1 MKSAYKF
8 LLAAFAATVALASC
22 TKDIAADRQ
31 DTDPQDGLRKIAISF
46 GTPTKTVLGD
56 GLTPTFTEG
65 DEMYVSDESG
75 EFKRVQVELYKNSKG
90 GTEAYFRTSLKGSL
104 YAVYP
109 ASAAIFDED
118 GKLSKE
124 KFNISQEQTG
134 LFEDA
139 NIAVGISTDEENQ
152 MKFNNASA
160 ILKFYVGPEVG
171 VNRLLITAQDTLDNT
186 DWELTKSGSISV
198 NLSQGSKFRKILGNE
213 GRVCYVAVPSISST
227 VIMIVDSYTD
237 AQTSSPDIPV
247 TRVFRGN
254 TVGVNQMVNVFI
266 PYYITVNDQKWA
278 YCNVGAFLP
287 EESGYYFSWGNCNGC
302 YYDTDK
308 WIANDFTPE
317 IYSKSS
323 GNGLA
328 GDIPATEGYDA
339 ARYAWGEGWRMPT
352 ADEVETFAKYPNM
365 KTVWYDGVNTNYY
378 GSRGLHVIIYN
389 IYNAEQNLF
398 FPFGGYGDG
407 VNLQISGGDEGFYW
421 TSSYSDNR
429 FVLKYTGP
437 TTPPVIA
444 AAASELRYLGYLIR
458 PIYDSQGGS
467 DDPDD
472 PDDPVGPDDSD
483 EGVTFSDLKEY
494 SENI

>member
-65 DEMYVSDESG
+65 DEIYVSDESG
-75 EFKRVQVELYKNSKG
+75 DHQRVQVELYKNSKG
-90 GTEAYFRTSLKGSL
+90 GTDAYFRTRLKGSL

-109 ASAAIFDED
+109 ASAAYFED
-118 GKLSKE
+118 GKLLSKE
-124 KFNISQEQTG
+124 KFNISQDQTG

-139 NIAVGISTDEENQ
+139 NIAVGKSTGENQ

-160 ILKFYVGPEVG
+160 ILKFYVGPEIG
-171 VNRLLITAQDTLDNT
+171 VNSLLITAQDTSGNT
-186 DWELTKSGSISV
+186 DWKLTESGSISV
-198 NLSQGSKFRKILGNE
+198 NLSPGSKFRKILGNE

-237 AQTSSPDIPV
+237 AQTSSPDTPV

-378 GSRGLHVIIYN
+378 GSRGLHVI
-389 IYNAEQNLF
+389 YNAEQNLF

-429 FVLKYTGP
+429 FVLKYTG
-437 TTPPVIA
+437 TDIPVIA
-444 AAASELRYLGYLIR
+444 VASDSPHLGYLIR
-458 PIYDSQGGS
+458 PIYDS
-467 DDPDD
+467 PNV
-472 PDDPVGPDDSD
+472 DPVDPGTDDD
-483 EGVTFSDLKEY
+483 EGMTFTDLTEAPD
-494 SENI
+494 NI